1 MPAFETPTQDQSLGD
16 HFWIRFATQGAI
28 SVVRTD
34 GHFRSIV
41 MPEAESLVGV
51 EGVDFF
57 KGGYVYPIDY
67 ITAAE
72 LQADGYTVDL
82 DAGFGDGEYGD
93 DEYGDNQ

>member
-41 MPEAESLVGV
+41 MPEAESVS
-51 EGVDFF
+51 
-57 KGGYVYPIDY
+57 
-67 ITAAE
+67 
-72 LQADGYTVDL
+72 
-82 DAGFGDGEYGD
+82 
-93 DEYGDNQ
+93 